1 MAVFS
6 GKSLQGTY
14 RRYGGGLNTMKLTA
28 KQHKI
33 LSALYH
39 DYTAIDTEADLR
51 KRKISLADYRAIPE
65 IFGEVQRHGTT
76 KCFISSIAEYFKKHG
91 FTVELELDNVNY
103 NISI

>member
-1 MAVFS
+1 
-6 GKSLQGTY
+6 
-14 RRYGGGLNTMKLTA
+14 MKLTA

-65 IFGEVQRHGTT
+65 IFGE
-76 KCFISSIAEYFKKHG
+76 
-91 FTVELELDNVNY
+91 
-103 NISI
+103 

>member
-1 MAVFS
+1 
-6 GKSLQGTY
+6 
-14 RRYGGGLNTMKLTA
+14 MKLTA

-65 IFGEVQRHGTT
+65 IFGEVQRQNNKVFYLINSGILQKTRIH
-76 KCFISSIAEYFKKHG
+76 C
-91 FTVELELDNVNY
+91 
-103 NISI
+103 